1 MDGPSSFLLHSAAR
15 LLLAACL
22 GLLVGLERELH
33 HKPAGLRTNALIC
46 MGSALFVLVSEYF
59 ARTLGQAVSD
69 PARIAAQVVTGVGFL
84 GAGTIIQARGE
95 VHGLTSAATI
105 WMVAGI
111 GTAVGVGYFSG
122 ALLGTALTLLLV
134 GLHPLQR
141 FLPVPKPTR
150 HYLVV
155 SRESDAV
162 FAEMRGLLASAGHT
176 APEVQLAR
184 TEEGVRFTIRAALAA
199 DEHERFLARLRELPE
214 VLSVRY
220 L

>member
-1 MDGPSSFLLHSAAR
+1 MDGPTSFLLHSAAR

-22 GLLVGLERELH
+22 GLLVGMERELH

-46 MGSALFVLVSEYF
+46 MGSALFVLISEHF
-59 ARTLGQAVSD
+59 ALTLGLAATD

-141 FLPVPKPTR
+141 FLPTPRPMH
-150 HYLVV
+150 HYV
-155 SRESDAV
+155 V
-162 FAEMRGLLASAGHT
+162 FAEIRRALASAAGT
-176 APEVQLAR
+176 APEVSLAR
-184 TEEGVRFTIRAALAA
+184 AEEGVRFTIRAALAPA
-199 DEHERFLARLRELPE
+199 EHERFLSRLGEMPE
-214 VLSVRY
+214 VTSVRH